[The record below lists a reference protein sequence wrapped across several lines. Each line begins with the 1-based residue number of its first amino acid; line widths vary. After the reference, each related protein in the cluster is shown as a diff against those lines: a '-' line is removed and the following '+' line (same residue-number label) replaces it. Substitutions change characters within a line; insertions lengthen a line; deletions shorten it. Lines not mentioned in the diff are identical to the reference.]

1 MISVTQSI
9 TKAGKKENGLL
20 LYNLSKDNIATN
32 DKFLSRLYSS
42 VSIVFICVTSYTTSF
57 ILIIFLCI
65 IRHFFG

>member
-1 MISVTQSI
+1 METWAMISVTQSI

-42 VSIVFICVTSYTTSF
+42 AQVLSQQQAIYAKKKWEKREI
-57 ILIIFLCI
+57 
-65 IRHFFG
+65 